1 METAQLSLRLAGE
14 PIRERSCPRPSMSH
28 RSANVYFLTRIG
40 ESLRWATSDI
50 AQEELPESVILL
62 LRRLDRQE
70 RRQNATKRRPDN
82 DATR

>member
-1 METAQLSLRLAGE
+1 MPTPKYVAQIS
-14 PIRERSCPRPSMSH
+14 
-28 RSANVYFLTRIG
+28 NVYFLTRIG

-50 AQEELPESVILL
+50 AQEELPENVILL